1 MAQQNIN
8 QYVYNK
14 LKLNFAHDISDMSLT
29 SDEKDYNEEVVF
41 SPYLIAQGYGNR
53 LPVYY
58 DINNLETTQE
68 LNLTYKNYD
77 DRNLLVS
84 ETYYNEENLDLSCF
98 TAQTIC
104 DIGLVGMDNGLVD
117 KIVGPT
123 ITYTNGLFDDLLKFQ
138 RTYFDRRMKMF
149 QVTGYTSQYNRFSGI
164 TKTTL
169 YEVEG
174 KIEPSVGKYH
184 ELYGGFYQGFYK
196 LFGYDYEILPERVP
210 KGWAVEMVV
219 RPRLI
224 DQYTPGPNETT
235 LNKLYPD
242 NAGTVFYLGT
252 RAENKFYHH
261 ADGTPNCFTG
271 YTRVTTPLKDCWVTC
286 ACCNTGV
293 TNSRC
298 IFVYPPRSQDGI
310 HDPHVNYGCNVCGQQ
325 ITSCGCGCNELP
337 CDKCGWEC
345 KSHPCYFTTGYT
357 PTPLPVVPLICPP
370 CQPTPTPTPT
380 PTSSPIHCIPEP
392 VCTPTCTTCNDCECE
407 DCHPCSMSGW
417 TSIEDT
423 CEKDPKLD
431 ALSNALS
438 VRFSGDPKN
447 PKICIRSLR
456 ITGSCETTGTC
467 ETTGFTYTTGHTID
481 NYCSPKGIY
490 DYCLD
495 RCSEFFD
502 IPKWLLLDI
511 VWRRYTFFDKCDLRY
526 FGGLGDITEIKYLD
540 SLANDTVKLIS
551 PPITHCS
558 LDPKEIE
565 IVKLNQKWLDDVV
578 YRQGSLKIY
587 VNGKIFFTVEDFEE
601 IIPRPLDTD
610 KERQVGVP
618 FNMSWGGGTQGL
630 RENLILSACTL
641 PYSDYIQD
649 PELFPKNVLS
659 GTSLSGLNTNIVLEQ
674 NFGGTFDGAL
684 SQFRFYVSPL
694 TAPEIK
700 HNFKILKDRF
710 SMFNPDCPDCNP
722 LVCEPNDFQ
731 FNTQSPTPTP
741 TITATITPTVTVTPT
756 QTPSSTFP
764 LPTPTTTP
772 TPTVSATFPL
782 PSPTSTPTPTP
793 SSSSLPIPQVN
804 CEDGMDVVF
813 VVDYTGS
820 MGNAINAIKTNIA
833 SIVNNIITNSNNNYR
848 LGLVIFDE
856 ADYLTGLP
864 YTSSVDYTSL
874 PASQKYVYQN
884 VAPVRVQ
891 VITAMEVM
899 TPNNQS
905 SFSVQL
911 NKLNNPLVGFFLG
924 WGYNGP
930 EPSDVAIDRIVNF
943 GIAGN
948 FLPTHKKIII
958 LITDNEPSGN
968 DDNYVL
974 GQDDLVI
981 QQLTSNCVS
990 QNITMNL
997 IIPPASA
1004 FAISTYPAGITALIN
1019 MSIATG
1025 GSVVTTP
1032 FDNTFNA
1039 SGINTVLDENCVTL
1053 MNLCTDPCNLGLSG
1067 YNLNTVGQLT
1077 CGNLTGTCGNIQAY
1091 TIFWYDSSGNIA
1103 LKSGFGTPFPFVGPY
1118 NYNHPMTGLNS
1129 PMLPPGIY
1137 TPVLQAVTIAGT
1149 TYTPTGISGTT
1160 QAIMDCFTSQEVNIQ
1175 SFNCTNGTLTGNYEH
1190 RVQFSTF
1197 PGSAVPPGNMFAHF
1211 NLDPNKKYF
1220 AYAFKGLLIP
1230 DTLKITFIGS
1240 NYGNVP
1246 IVVEYIDVGGLVCSS
1261 GPPNLNAAVDYRV
1274 SALPKKHR
1282 FAAMNFVNNYFNKVL
1297 NFSNFVINPGDY
1309 LIIEV
1314 IPNQTQNQTS
1324 WDLYFTCLESF
1335 NCNTCV
1341 NNYIPYPYG
1350 QQIILSSI
1358 TSTYSF
1364 DCNRLNV
1371 NFNIDGCDEQTLL
1384 TEDIFKYFHSDFS
1397 PLSNPSLNTRNN
1409 AGSLNCG
1416 CGGGDSS
1423 VGRILYNSLLS
1434 FGNNLFPLSPFGGGG
1449 CIITSAGTTTLCTTN
1464 SPNTITITKINNTIT
1479 ITCSSQTDR
1488 DIFYNSYLSQLNAI
1502 GWLPT
1507 PPPSTSINYYKAI
1520 VLDHYQPLNINS
1532 NCADN
1537 QFILKSWN
1545 IHPSSSVTTT
1555 NSPNDY
1561 KMIITMNLITNNYGG
1576 SAPICISPCSA
1587 TTGNFVT
1594 NIITTSYLSDINYSS
1609 TSNTALRSINPFAK
1623 IVYVVNV
1630 PSTGIM
1636 FLQDNSFMEIPWY
1649 STITYPYSGSPLT
1662 IIPSL
1667 SATTC
1672 DFGGVDKF
1680 FKQQIGN
1687 GVLTPNCESASWVPR
1702 PFIPL
1707 NLGPLDPLYPFDPT
1721 RISPN
1726 SFTRYTVHRTDVNDP
1741 RSFDIYVGDYNPGY
1755 PPAFWYGTAA
1765 IKIYS
1770 QVGANPPIIL
1780 DPNYFV

>member
-14 LKLNFAHDISDMSLT
+14 LKLNFAHEISDMSLT

-77 DRNLLVS
+77 NRNLLVS

-235 LNKLYPD
+235 LNELYPD

-271 YTRVTTPLKDCWVTC
+271 YTRVTTPLRDCWVTC

-310 HDPHVNYGCNVCGQQ
+310 HDPHVNYGCHVCGQQ

-370 CQPTPTPTPT
+370 CEPTPTPTPT
-380 PTSSPIHCIPEP
+380 PTSSPIYCIPEP

-641 PYSDYIQD
+641 PYTDYIQD

-772 TPTVSATFPL
+772 TPTVSSTFPL
-782 PSPTSTPTPTP
+782 PTPTTTPTPTP
-793 SSSSLPIPQVN
+793 SSSSLPLPEVD

-820 MGNAINAIKTNIA
+820 MGPAINAIKTNIA
-833 SIVNNIITNSNNNYR
+833 TIVNNIITNSNNNYR

-856 ADYLTGLP
+856 TDDFPNYLT
-864 YTSSVDYTSL
+864 YVSSVEYTSL

-884 VAPVRVQ
+884 IGPNRAQ

-911 NKLNNPLVGFFLG
+911 NKLNNPLFGFFLG
-924 WGYNGP
+924 NGIGGP
-930 EPSDVAIDRIVNF
+930 EPSDVAIDRIINF
-943 GIAGN
+943 GIAGS

-968 DDNYVL
+968 NDNYIL
-974 GQDDLVI
+974 GLDDLVI
-981 QQLTSNCVS
+981 QQLTSNCIS

-997 IIPPASA
+997 IIPPAST
-1004 FAISTYPAGITALIN
+1004 FASSTYPAGITALIN

-1025 GSVVTTP
+1025 GSVVSTP
-1032 FDNTFNA
+1032 FGNTFNA
-1039 SGINTVLDENCVTL
+1039 SGIVTALDENCVTT

-1129 PMLPPGIY
+1129 PMLPPGLY

-1160 QAIMDCFTSQEVNIQ
+1160 QAMMDCFTSQEVNIQ
-1175 SFNCTNGTLTGNYEH
+1175 SFNCTNGTLTGAYEH
-1190 RVQFSTF
+1190 RVQYSTF
-1197 PGSAVPPGNMFAHF
+1197 PGSAVPPGNMYAHF
-1211 NLDPNKKYF
+1211 DIDPSKKYIP
-1220 AYAFKGLLIP
+1220 YAFQGQLVP

-1246 IVVEYIDVGGLVCSS
+1246 IVVEYITVGGVLQCPNNF
-1261 GPPNLNAAVDYRV
+1261 PPNLNKNIDYRV
-1274 SALPKKHR
+1274 TSLPKKYV
-1282 FAAMNFVNNYFNKVL
+1282 FLSTFQASNNYFMKVINL
-1297 NFSNFVINPGDY
+1297 SNFVINNGDY

-1324 WDLYFTCLESF
+1324 WDLYFTCLEQFECDSCIQQF
-1335 NCNTCV
+1335 
-1341 NNYIPYPYG
+1341 YSYPYG
-1350 QQIILSSI
+1350 QEIILSTI
-1358 TSTYSF
+1358 TSNPSF
-1364 DCNRLNV
+1364 TCNLLDV
-1371 NFNIDGCDEQTLL
+1371 DLTVTGCSANILAN
-1384 TEDIFKYFHSDFS
+1384 EDIFKYFHPEF
-1397 PLSNPSLNTRNN
+1397 PGLSNPYLNASNQ
-1409 AGSLNCG
+1409 G
-1416 CGGGDSS
+1416 
-1423 VGRILYNSLLS
+1423 
-1434 FGNNLFPLSPFGGGG
+1434 
-1449 CIITSAGTTTLCTTN
+1449 GTTCSCTATENSRMDTFTPTLYSPISPLGPLGGNCTTVN
-1464 SPNTITITKINNTIT
+1464 SGVTTTCTSNIPNTVNVTKVNNVIT

-1488 DIFYNSYLSQLNAI
+1488 DAFYNSYLSRMTNI

-1507 PPPSTSINYYKAI
+1507 APLPTSVDYYKVI
-1520 VLDHYQPLNINS
+1520 IFDHYQPLNINS

-1537 QFILKSWN
+1537 QFTLKSWSF
-1545 IHPSSSVTTT
+1545 HPSSLVTTT
-1555 NSPNDY
+1555 NSPGNFQ
-1561 KMIITMNLITNNYGG
+1561 MIINMNLITNNYGG
-1576 SAPICISPCSA
+1576 NDPLCSA
-1587 TTGNFVT
+1587 CSGTVTTFIANNV
-1594 NIITTSYLSDINYSS
+1594 NPSYYADINYSS
-1609 TSNTALRSINPFAK
+1609 ISNTALRSIDPF
-1623 IVYVVNV
+1623 VRVR
-1630 PSTGIM
+1630 GIGRTVGSM
-1636 FLQDNSFMEIPWY
+1636 SYRIDGGTWAVPWY
-1649 STITYPYSGSPLT
+1649 SNITYPYSGNPLT

-1672 DFGGVDKF
+1672 DWTGSDGFFVDCSSNSWPTSLGCMASSWIPRKF
-1680 FKQQIGN
+1680 PSTFPN
-1687 GVLTPNCESASWVPR
+1687 GLL
-1702 PFIPL
+1702 PL
-1707 NLGPLDPLYPFDPT
+1707 CPGPDGQNPEYIQPYC
-1721 RISPN
+1721 
-1726 SFTRYTVHRTDVNDP
+1726 YTGYIIRRTDVNDP
-1741 RSFDIYVGDYNPGY
+1741 RSFDIEVGGN
-1755 PPAFWYGTAA
+1755 GTV
-1765 IKIYS
+1765 IYR